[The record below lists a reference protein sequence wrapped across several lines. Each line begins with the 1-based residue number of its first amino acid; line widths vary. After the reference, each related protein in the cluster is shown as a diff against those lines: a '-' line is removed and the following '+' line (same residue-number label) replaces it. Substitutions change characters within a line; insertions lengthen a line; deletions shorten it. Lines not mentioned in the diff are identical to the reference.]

1 MNKKT
6 GKILKCA
13 YCGKEV
19 YVPKNRLN
27 SFKYCSRSCLA
38 KGYLNRGVSICPIC
52 GKEFEYISCRTN
64 KAKYCSRSC
73 YYKSQRLKGSMDV
86 ICKCCGKI
94 FKDYPSHKRVFCS
107 KECKR
112 KFELSVFKDSFCA
125 AKNRLKYFGRM
136 LKCEICGY
144 SEHKEILGV
153 HHIDK
158 NHNNNDLKNLIVVCP
173 NCHSLEHSKHIVHGG
188 YNNAT

>member
-1 MNKKT
+1 MKVKT

-73 YYKSQRLKGSMDV
+73 YYKAQHLKGSIDV
-86 ICKCCGKI
+86 VCKNCGKI
-94 FKDYPSHKRVFCS
+94 FKTSPSHKRVFCT

-112 KFELSVFKDSFCA
+112 QYMLNFWTDSFSSVKKC
-125 AKNRLKYFGRM
+125 LKRRGRM
-136 LKCEICGY
+136 LACEICGY
-144 SEHKEILGV
+144 NEYPEILGV
-153 HHIDK
+153 HHKDG
-158 NHNNNDLKNLIVVCP
+158 NHNNNALTNLIVVCP
-173 NCHSLEHSKHIVHGG
+173 NCHSLAHNKHVVHGG
-188 YNNAT
+188 YKNAT